1 MLKTEQRRHKRY
13 MKRCEVEVST
23 NGTASRG
30 ISSNF
35 SLSGLYIKTSKPFS
49 EDTPVALR
57 IHLPSGL
64 IAELKGIV
72 RRAFR
77 NAVNIQ
83 KNGMGIELTEKDSR
97 YCDFISS
104 FLPDANTDHEK
115 RDNPKER
122 KPIGTFS

>member
-1 MLKTEQRRHKRY
+1 
-13 MKRCEVEVST
+13 MKRCEVEFST
-23 NGTASRG
+23 HGNASRG

-49 EDTPVALR
+49 EDTPVTLR
-57 IHLPSGL
+57 IHLPNGL
-64 IAELKGIV
+64 ISELKGIV

-104 FLPDANTDHEK
+104 LLPGAKSDHEK
-115 RDNPKER
+115 RSNPKER
-122 KPIGTFS
+122 EPVGTFS